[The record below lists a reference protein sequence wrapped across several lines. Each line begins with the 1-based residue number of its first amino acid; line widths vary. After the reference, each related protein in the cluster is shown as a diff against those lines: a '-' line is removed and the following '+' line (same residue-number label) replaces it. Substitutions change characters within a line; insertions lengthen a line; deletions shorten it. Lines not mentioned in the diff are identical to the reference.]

1 MDIKKI
7 VKNFIWK
14 PDNEYNFSIPTSNS
28 QNNTYISD
36 ESLNISKNVF
46 ADISSNIDFVKSK
59 YNTLINSDIIVRD
72 FTLYVKNKQYKAI

>member
-7 VKNFIWK
+7 IKNFIWK

-28 QNNTYISD
+28 QNDTYISD

-46 ADISSNIDFVKSK
+46 ADISS
-59 YNTLINSDIIVRD
+59 
-72 FTLYVKNKQYKAI
+72 